1 MQNAWERE
9 VDMEHSPYETSKSR
23 KGAAFEMWGVKEV
36 ATAVLFSALMIVVM
50 FVVGSVTML
59 GVDFSML
66 FMAATY
72 VLVVA
77 PLYMLM
83 VMRVNRFG
91 VTAFYACVM
100 ALVYLMFGNLWYM
113 LPFYLVGGLAIDALF
128 LRTAAQRAKP
138 NRIVAAWATF
148 SALYSLS
155 SIIPILVNLQG
166 YLQEL
171 AEVRMMG
178 EEYVNAYLKYY
189 GNAEWIVFI
198 VALTAFAGF
207 LGALVGKRLMRKH
220 FLKAGVI

>member
-1 MQNAWERE
+1 
-9 VDMEHSPYETSKSR
+9 
-23 KGAAFEMWGVKEV
+23 
-36 ATAVLFSALMIVVM
+36 
-50 FVVGSVTML
+50 
-59 GVDFSML
+59 
-66 FMAATY
+66 
-72 VLVVA
+72 
-77 PLYMLM
+77 
-83 VMRVNRFG
+83 
-91 VTAFYACVM
+91 M

-113 LPFYLVGGLAIDALF
+113 LPFCLVGGLAIDALF

>member
-1 MQNAWERE
+1 MNQDMQNAWDRE

-36 ATAVLFSALMIVVM
+36 VTAVLFSALMIVVL

-91 VTAFYACVM
+91 T
-100 ALVYLMFGNLWYM
+100 
-113 LPFYLVGGLAIDALF
+113 
-128 LRTAAQRAKP
+128 
-138 NRIVAAWATF
+138 ATF

>member
-1 MQNAWERE
+1 
-9 VDMEHSPYETSKSR
+9 MEHSPYETSKSR

-36 ATAVLFSALMIVVM
+36 VTAVLFSALMIVVM

-178 EEYVNAYLKYY
+178 EEYV
-189 GNAEWIVFI
+189 
-198 VALTAFAGF
+198 
-207 LGALVGKRLMRKH
+207 
-220 FLKAGVI
+220 

>member
-1 MQNAWERE
+1 
-9 VDMEHSPYETSKSR
+9 
-23 KGAAFEMWGVKEV
+23 MWGVKEV
-36 ATAVLFSALMIVVM
+36 VTAVLFSALMIVVM

-155 SIIPILVNLQG
+155 PYWSTF
-166 YLQEL
+166 
-171 AEVRMMG
+171 R
-178 EEYVNAYLKYY
+178 
-189 GNAEWIVFI
+189 GNCKS
-198 VALTAFAGF
+198 LP
-207 LGALVGKRLMRKH
+207 K
-220 FLKAGVI
+220 

>member
-1 MQNAWERE
+1 
-9 VDMEHSPYETSKSR
+9 
-23 KGAAFEMWGVKEV
+23 
-36 ATAVLFSALMIVVM
+36 
-50 FVVGSVTML
+50 ML